1 MQAITVFGDHT
12 FGTKAELKE
21 REYSICRNSYNF
33 AKQEWK
39 KNSPVTKKT
48 AGN

>member
-33 AKQEWK
+33 AKIGVEK
-39 KNSPVTKKT
+39 KFTRN
-48 AGN
+48 